1 MGLLFSQ
8 PDSADAQRNLRQE
21 ASNSVD
27 SIRDTT
33 MKVHQSSRQRT
44 DEAKVIDDIMKE
56 TSKKQPTQGTS
67 ESKAVKERAK
77 ILAIQAK
84 HLYVIQVGLFTILL
98 SILAYAVI
106 PLWAANGIVILILAT
121 GIAAAIYLSQI

>member
-1 MGLLFSQ
+1 MGSIFSQ
-8 PDSADAQRNLRQE
+8 PGSADAQRNLRQD

-27 SIRDTT
+27 TIRDTT
-33 MKVHQSSRQRT
+33 MKVHQSSRQRR
-44 DEAKVIDDIMKE
+44 DESKVIDDIMKE
-56 TSKKQPTQGTS
+56 TSKKPPTQGTP

-84 HLYVIQVGLFTILL
+84 HLYVIQAGLFTILL
-98 SILAYAVI
+98 SILAYAIMPV
-106 PLWAANGIVILILAT
+106 WAANGVVILILAT